1 MQITLKTKL
10 FLVTMASVATIAA
23 LALGA
28 ISSTGIFANVLTR
41 SNAATIA
48 LRNHTVAD
56 MLHDTIRADV
66 YRALF
71 TAAKAPQSKDDV
83 ISAAHEHA
91 ITFREQLTKNGA
103 VDLPSDVKTA
113 LSQVEPVLKKYIVS
127 GEKLVV
133 LAFEDGAKAEAAL
146 PEFEKQFSA
155 LEISMENIGD
165 KIEDFSK
172 KEFDSAEEFAA
183 FAKRIS
189 QLGLLLGIFISA
201 WAVYVMRHD
210 VLAPLSLMIGA
221 MKKLAQGNVETA
233 VPQLLALQSGR
244 NDELGEMARSVEV
257 FRTNALARNQLT
269 RESRILSDLNEWLQS
284 AKSEN
289 ELYQM
294 IATFVSR
301 MLPACTGS
309 LYIYANSRDILEC
322 AKTWN
327 GTQST
332 QTMHPDDCW
341 GLRRGRTY
349 THGQNE
355 IEFDCSHVQPEAGPD
370 YCCIPILAHGET
382 VGLLHL
388 EFVAK
393 NAGAQAVQS
402 TFAEERRLG
411 LAAAEHISLAIAN
424 VKLRE
429 QLRDQS
435 IRDVL
440 TGLFNRRYMLE
451 TCRREFQRAARAGQ
465 SVSILSIDVDH
476 FKTFNDNH
484 GHDAGDSVLRCVGE
498 TLRSVFREEDVPCRF
513 GGEEFVVLLPGATP
527 AVAARRAEE
536 LRSKIEAISVRYA
549 EGILPKVTISIGVA
563 AFPKSGS
570 NPMEVLK
577 VADEALY
584 VAKAEGRNC
593 VRLSPGCR
601 TEVEDVE
608 QDLFDDLSS
617 PPDLTGGHDQC
628 CDHTHPRLVAAE

>member
-1 MQITLKTKL
+1 MRITLKTKL
-10 FLVTMASVATIAA
+10 FMVTLASIATIGA
-23 LALGA
+23 LAFGA
-28 ISSTGIFANVLTR
+28 ISSTGIFASVLKR

-56 MLHDTIRADV
+56 MMHDTIRADV
-66 YRALF
+66 YRALYA
-71 TAAKAPQSKDDV
+71 AAKSPQVKDIV
-83 ISAAHEHA
+83 TVAAHEHA
-91 ITFREQLTKNGA
+91 VTFREQLTRNSA
-103 VDLPSDVKTA
+103 IDLPSDVKSAMT
-113 LSQVEPVLKKYIVS
+113 QVEVPLEKYIS
-127 GEKLVV
+127 SAESLVA
-133 LAFEDGAKAEAAL
+133 LAFDDGVKAEAAL
-146 PEFEKQFSA
+146 PDFEKQFST
-155 LEISMENIGD
+155 LEVTMDSIGD

-172 KEFDSAEEFAA
+172 KEFDNADEFATL
-183 FAKRIS
+183 AKRIS
-189 QLGLLLGIFISA
+189 QFGLLLGVFISA
-201 WAVYVMRHD
+201 WAIYVMRHD
-210 VLAPLSLMIGA
+210 VLSPLSMMIGA
-221 MKKLAQGNVETA
+221 MKKLAQGQVEA
-233 VPQLLALQSGR
+233 AAPQLLALQSER

-257 FRTNALARNQLT
+257 FRTNAVARNQLT

-327 GTQST
+327 GTQGT

-349 THGQNE
+349 THRQNE
-355 IEFDCSHVQPEAGPD
+355 IEFDCTHVQPEAGPD

-393 NAGAQAVQS
+393 NAVTQAVQS

-465 SVSILSIDVDH
+465 FVSILSIDVDH

-527 AVAARRAEE
+527 EVAARRAEE
-536 LRSKIEAISVRYA
+536 LRGKIEALSVRYA
-549 EGILPKVTISIGVA
+549 EGNLPKVTVSIGVA
-563 AFPKSGS
+563 AFPKSGN

-584 VAKAEGRNC
+584 VAKGEGRNC

-601 TEVEDVE
+601 TEAEDAE
-608 QDLFDDLSS
+608 DDLFDGQS
-617 PPDLTGGHDQC
+617 PGLDMTGGCDNR